1 MRISIHALRKESDAY
16 CGRIMSP
23 CSAFQST
30 LSVRRATQRILDAGL
45 AMEFQSTLSVRRAT
59 FTPTLDLAVSIFQ
72 STLSVRRATHDG
84 HSTVGGSI
92 FQSTLSV
99 RRATPEHPEGH
110 ARNTI
115 SIHALRKESDRL
127 WNHHASHHQRFQSTL
142 SVRRA
147 TGSPYFAIVQFVFQ
161 STLSVRRAT
170 GLVVGA
176 FVGDGISI
184 HALRKESD
192 SPWSLPRAATEPF
205 QSTLSVR
212 RATRPPTMSDTN
224 CIFQSTLSVRRATHA
239 DWQGMAPF

>member
-45 AMEFQSTLSVRRAT
+45 AME
-59 FTPTLDLAVSIFQ
+59 
-72 STLSVRRATHDG
+72 
-84 HSTVGGSI
+84 
-92 FQSTLSV
+92 
-99 RRATPEHPEGH
+99 
-110 ARNTI
+110 
-115 SIHALRKESDRL
+115 
-127 WNHHASHHQRFQSTL
+127 
-142 SVRRA
+142 
-147 TGSPYFAIVQFVFQ
+147 FQ

-224 CIFQSTLSVRRATHA
+224 CIFQSTLSVRRATYRR
-239 DWQGMAPF
+239 GKAP